1 MLMFHGSDVLPNFE
15 TIHIR
20 ANSQGYDAYRPT
32 PETVA
37 IFFHDS
43 PKNHDLYAI
52 HDEVCVACKGGPSQI
67 PPSFQNPL
75 GTCCS
80 TQGRSWTAWNA
91 REKLVGRGTV
101 ERPWFFFEIFQ
112 GTGPISLGENRVF
125 MKKLREF
132 GFWNGVAGQTN
143 SWSLETIPLSL
154 DSSKALP
161 KKKVSKTSE
170 TWKFWGSLLDLL
182 KREWFEAFPSMRN
195 NGNPAN
201 QSCWLCL

>member
-1 MLMFHGSDVLPNFE
+1 MCFQILRQSTSGQIAKAMMPTGLHLKRLPYASM
-15 TIHIR
+15 I
-20 ANSQGYDAYRPT
+20 P
-32 PETVA
+32 
-37 IFFHDS
+37 
-43 PKNHDLYAI
+43 PKTMIYM
-52 HDEVCVACKGGPSQI
+52 HDEVCVGCKGQGPSQI

-101 ERPWFFFEIFQ
+101 ERPWFLSRFSHNWLSPRN
-112 GTGPISLGENRVF
+112 GTLFTAGESGVYW
-125 MKKLREF
+125 KLREF

-170 TWKFWGSLLDLL
+170 TWKFWGSWLDLL